1 MRRPAVAF
9 MAVLACGQF
18 STAADSN
25 PPAADLPER
34 SVTLP
39 LTEYNNLLA
48 LAERSAKRPE
58 PPPVS
63 AVLSSVVIRAVAGNE
78 IVRGSMTF
86 EGEVL
91 RKGPAEV
98 QLVGAAPL
106 LRVRSA
112 KGPVPMH
119 QRDGRCFAVIDGPGP
134 FSIELDWAGQVFTEA
149 GRARFEIAVPEA
161 ACVKASFELPVE
173 TADAHVE
180 PGIVT
185 SRSGGGGRTAVEAT
199 LEGGTWA
206 RIWWASHESASVA
219 AQKPSR
225 LLSDVKSLVTMGEA
239 GITLSAFIDVT
250 VLQGEPS
257 RLELLLPE
265 GYEVTSATG
274 NSINTVDTTGN
285 GLAINVRE
293 PSRRR
298 HRFLVSIERGAVS
311 GGTTPVR
318 IAMPT
323 VERSQRETGEAAIEG
338 EGTIELEATVDEG
351 VHRIDVAESAAAL
364 REMAREPL
372 LAAFRYQRKG
382 VTAPVLKLDAK
393 RFPDSAVLAAVAE
406 RAVVTTL
413 VTMQG
418 GMLHEVALS
427 VRNQGRPYMKTV
439 LPEGAML
446 LSAEVAGVAVK
457 PVKGADG
464 TRIPLLRTG
473 HRPLGVYDVSYV
485 YMQAANALGKGGKA
499 QLVLP
504 AMDIPISILEWELFA
519 PDKYELKKF
528 GGEAIKISEAAVVC
542 GGAETGVAS
551 AATTGTMKSGSGGVG
566 SASVAGKVADME
578 GGVLPGV
585 TVTLTGDAGQR
596 RTQTTDVD
604 GRFSFSMLP
613 PGRYDILCELEGFAA
628 VLRKEIRVGSDSGVS
643 LSFAMNPNQV
653 AEVVTVVADSPV
665 IDTKKSGVGQ
675 TFGSD
680 ILQNV
685 PTARDPWV
693 VMSKV
698 ESIVEVSSNVTKLQ
712 RRVAGVLP
720 IRIEI
725 PRAGTSYRFIRPLVL
740 DETTSV
746 SFEYRTR

>member
-1 MRRPAVAF
+1 MKRLAPAF
-9 MAVLACGQF
+9 MAVLACGPLLR
-18 STAADSN
+18 AAD
-25 PPAADLPER
+25 PKLPSTDSPIR

-39 LTEYNNLLA
+39 LAEYNNLLA
-48 LAERSAKRPE
+48 LAEAPAKRPE
-58 PPPVS
+58 PPPVP

-78 IVRGSMTF
+78 IVQGSMTL

-98 QLVGAAPL
+98 QLVSVTPL

-112 KGPVPMH
+112 RGPVPMH
-119 QRDGRCFAVIDGPGP
+119 QRDGRCFAVIVGPGP
-134 FSIELDWAGQVFTEA
+134 FSIELDWAGQVITEA
-149 GRARFEIAVPEA
+149 GRARFEIEVPEA
-161 ACVKASFELPVE
+161 ACVKASFELPVD

-185 SRSGGGGRTAVEAT
+185 SRRGGGGRTTVEAT
-199 LEGGTWA
+199 LEGGTGA
-206 RIWWASHESASVA
+206 RVWWASHESVSVA

-225 LLSDVKSLVTMGEA
+225 LLSDVKSLVAIGEA

-257 RLELLLPE
+257 RFELRLPE

-274 NSINTVDTTGN
+274 NSIDTVDTIGN

-298 HRFLVSIERGAVS
+298 HRFLVSLERGAVS
-311 GGTTPVR
+311 GGTTPVQ
-318 IAMPT
+318 IALPT

-338 EGTIELEATVDEG
+338 EGTIELDATADEG
-351 VHRIDVAESAAAL
+351 VHRIDVAESAAPL
-364 REMAREPL
+364 LEMARQPL

-382 VTAPVLKLDAK
+382 VTAPVLTLDAK
-393 RFPDSAVLAAVAE
+393 RFPDTAVLAAVAE
-406 RAVVTTL
+406 RAVVTAL

-418 GMLHEVALS
+418 GILHEVALS
-427 VRNQGRPYMKTV
+427 VRNQGRPYMKTA
-439 LPEGAML
+439 LPEGATL

-457 PVKGADG
+457 PLKGADG
-464 TRIPLLRTG
+464 TRISLLRTG
-473 HRPLGVYDVSYV
+473 HRPLGLDEVPYV
-485 YMQAANALGKGGKA
+485 YMQTANALGKGGKA
-499 QLVLP
+499 QLTLP
-504 AMDIPISILEWELFA
+504 AMDIPIGVLEWELFA

-528 GGEAIKISEAAVVC
+528 GGEAIKMSEAAVVC
-542 GGAETGVAS
+542 GGDETG
-551 AATTGTMKSGSGGVG
+551 AATAATSTARPGSAGVG
-566 SASVAGKVADME
+566 SASVAGKVVDME

-596 RTQTTDVD
+596 RTQTTDID
-604 GRFSFSMLP
+604 GRFSFPMLP
-613 PGRYDILCELEGFAA
+613 PGRYDVLCELDGFAA
-628 VLRKEIRVGSDSGVS
+628 ALRREIRVGSDSGVS
-643 LSFAMNPNQV
+643 LSFAMTQAQV
-653 AEVVTVVADSPV
+653 AEIVTVVADSPV
-665 IDTKKSGVGQ
+665 IDTRKSGVGQ

-680 ILQNV
+680 VLQNA
-685 PTARDPWV
+685 PTARDPRV

-698 ESIVEVSSNVTKLQ
+698 ESIVEVPSNVTKLQ

-720 IRIEI
+720 IHIEI